1 MPFVRF
7 IFVAYISAEN
17 AWEVGLA
24 LIMAP
29 IAAFLFNKPHE
40 APKKTP
46 LDSKWPSLVLYKCQ
60 VIRQG

>member
-1 MPFVRF
+1 
-7 IFVAYISAEN
+7 VAYISAEN

-24 LIMAP
+24 LVMAP